1 MCDNIKKKNSINAF
15 TLIELLVVIAI
26 IALLS
31 AILFPVFGQAREKA
45 RQATCMS
52 NLKQL
57 GAAML
62 MYAQD
67 YDSYLMPG
75 YFQSNLLR
83 RGCVMKCNSAKWVN
97 HGLLYKENYIGKYA
111 GSSAGTTQVA
121 IFYCLSDSIK
131 SDDYTTYWTSNWVE
145 GSYIMRG
152 EDLNGNGNMLDDDCI
167 FLDSEW
173 SQKALLV
180 DAFILYAVSAGRR
193 GHGNIFMT
201 LYGDGHVKPYKDP
214 SGNMKGNSWGNGAI
228 DNASM
233 AGIWTLLDANQ

>member
-97 HGLLYKENYIGKYA
+97 HGLLYKEN
-111 GSSAGTTQVA
+111 
-121 IFYCLSDSIK
+121 
-131 SDDYTTYWTSNWVE
+131 
-145 GSYIMRG
+145 
-152 EDLNGNGNMLDDDCI
+152 
-167 FLDSEW
+167 
-173 SQKALLV
+173 
-180 DAFILYAVSAGRR
+180 
-193 GHGNIFMT
+193 
-201 LYGDGHVKPYKDP
+201 
-214 SGNMKGNSWGNGAI
+214 
-228 DNASM
+228 
-233 AGIWTLLDANQ
+233 